1 MNYLGENIWE
11 NHLGENRIIFGKIE
25 LGKKNIFFGTKKFYS
40 VYFYFIQR

>member
-25 LGKKNIFFGTKKFYS
+25 FGKKIFFLGQKN
-40 VYFYFIQR
+40 FIP